1 MQTGLCRF
9 CGECFFRARSG
20 SNFRFFEKI
29 SEQGAAAATCNFF
42 REELEGREAAAAR
55 APPAAGEKQK
65 HELDRLQKQK
75 QKHER
80 RRFLFT
86 GGATVTNF
94 SGGKQRPDWE
104 GTAAIQLIRG
114 FPTSVARGGR
124 SSRRGGART
133 GSGRTEVAR
142 RRRARGGKRRSW
154 WEEMASIPLIHGR
167 RQRRSFRRFL
177 AGDKDRDQAGGRS
190 STGL

>member
-1 MQTGLCRF
+1 MLSVGNVF
-9 CGECFFRARSG
+9 P
-20 SNFRFFEKI
+20 
-29 SEQGAAAATCNFF
+29 EQGGAATTCNFF

-65 HELDRLQKQK
+65 HKLDRLQK
-75 QKHER
+75 HEC

-86 GGATVTNF
+86 GGATVTSF

-142 RRRARGGKRRSW
+142 RRRARGGSGGRG
-154 WEEMASIPLIHGR
+154 GR
-167 RQRRSFRRFL
+167 RWPRFR
-177 AGDKDRDQAGGRS
+177 
-190 STGL
+190 

>member
-1 MQTGLCRF
+1 MIYSNAF
-9 CGECFFRARSG
+9 SGECFFRARNS

-42 REELEGREAAAAR
+42 REELKGREAAAAR

-75 QKHER
+75 HER
-80 RRFLFT
+80 RCFLFT
-86 GGATVTNF
+86 GGATVTSF

-133 GSGRTEVAR
+133 EVAR
-142 RRRARGGKRRSW
+142 RRRARGGSGGRG
-154 WEEMASIPLIHGR
+154 GR
-167 RQRRSFRRFL
+167 RWP
-177 AGDKDRDQAGGRS
+177 
-190 STGL
+190 